1 MPTFQRFEDQTQ
13 SAQYT
18 ANTETALI
26 TIPVPSGETFVLSHF
41 ANEINDAR
49 GWGTIRWKVMAD
61 GVPARNFDNIAD
73 QLGVASQPREIP
85 FGFISASRELK
96 VFVQHTGLND
106 GVADANTYKVLA
118 SIKGAF
124 VKND

>member
-1 MPTFQRFEDQTQ
+1 MPTFQRFEDK
-13 SAQYT
+13 T
-18 ANTETALI
+18 ASKVFTKNTEEAILSVI
-26 TIPVPSGETFVLSHF
+26 VPTGETFVLSHF

-49 GWGTIRWKVMAD
+49 GWGTIVWKVVAD
-61 GVPARNFDNIAD
+61 GVPCRSYEAVYD
-73 QLGVASQPREIP
+73 QLGAASQPREIP

-96 VFVQHTGLND
+96 VFVQHTGANN
-106 GVADANTYKVLA
+106 GVADENDYKVLA